1 MTKKNRKM
9 ADWLKI
15 DFLKY
20 SDDIIRD
27 KGKKGINLV
36 KEIDVSEDYSDGF
49 LDIFGVVKSKEWLTD
64 SQETH
69 INIDLR
75 SNEINEFECDCYH
88 HYQST
93 MDGEKLACEHIAATY
108 YKYINMLECNKIDY
122 PNLEVLA
129 EQEKYNKGL
138 ELLERLGS
146 SIVSNRE
153 LVNIEISL
161 IEKDYNSYQ
170 ASFKVGN
177 KKLYVVKNI
186 FEFIKAMDNKS
197 QLGFGK
203 GFVYDGSIHKFSKE
217 DMKIIDFIRE
227 YANISEALNE
237 GSNQG
242 YGFGYYGYNRGN
254 SARLIKNKV
263 MILVGP
269 ALKRFLE
276 LASDKTINMEATYF
290 KGKTNIIMDNI
301 PLSLSLKEENDN
313 IILEKNGEF
322 PRELIRNSGV
332 FLYDEKIYIP
342 TDDQKEQLLPFVNIF
357 SRDDSAIF
365 KKAQAEKVFTTLV
378 PAIKAIANELVV
390 NEAIEEKVT
399 SEELELEFYFDR
411 DRTSSWCMVKCK
423 YGNEVFDMLQGYKGE
438 KYLIRDL
445 KKENDVINSLS
456 NFKFY
461 IDKDKFKFT
470 GDDEELYNFLFKGIE
485 SLSSIGEVYYS
496 DRFKEQKVYKSGAIS
511 AAVGEKGGFLEF
523 SFDIDQVDPNEF
535 NNILKAFR
543 SNRKFYKLKNDS
555 FISLEEKETQGF
567 LELLDNILGDKK
579 LKGNKFE
586 ISKNKAI
593 YLSDTI
599 RDKNLNFI
607 NGNEVVDNIKES
619 FATLDKVDYKLPEEL
634 KATLREYQITGFNW
648 FKTVNHYGFGGI
660 LADEMG
666 LGKTVQTIAF
676 LLSEKGKKSLIV
688 TPTSL
693 IYNWKNEFEKFAP
706 TMKVC
711 TLHGTKEERTELFEK
726 VEEYDVILTTYGT
739 LRNDFERYE
748 ELAFDYC
755 IIDEGQNIK
764 NPLAQSSEAVKEV
777 KAKVKFALT
786 GTPIENNLMELWSIF
801 DFVMPGYLYNKSRF
815 QEKFIGAKDDRAI
828 AELKK
833 LIRPFVLR
841 RLKINVMKELPDKIE
856 KKFFV
861 EMTEEQ
867 KKVYSTFVKD
877 IQEKMENQDF
887 SKDKI
892 TVFSYLTK
900 LRQLCLDP
908 SIIVDGYIGGS
919 AKIDVA
925 LDIIKEN
932 IESNN
937 KILLFSQFTS
947 VLANIKEVL
956 DHNNIGYYYLDGQ
969 TKASNRVNMVNS
981 FNSDKE
987 KKVFLISLKAGGT
1000 GLNLT
1005 SANIVV
1011 HFDPWWNPA
1020 IEDQAT
1026 DRAHRI
1032 GQKNIVEVI
1041 KLISQGTV
1049 EEKIITMQE
1058 SKKELINQVME
1069 GDFKEGSFLKNLKDN
1084 EIVELFKF

>member
-15 DFLKY
+15 DFLKI
-20 SDDIIRD
+20 SDDITRD
-27 KGKKGINLV
+27 KGKKGINLIE
-36 KEIDVSEDYSDGF
+36 KIDVSDDYSDGF
-49 LDIFGVVKSKEWLTD
+49 LDIYGVVKSKEWLTD

-75 SNEINEFECDCYH
+75 SNEINELECDCYH

-93 MDGEKLACEHIAATY
+93 MDGDMVACEHISATF
-108 YKYINMLECNKIDY
+108 YKYINMLERNEIDY

-129 EQEKYNKGL
+129 EQERYNNGL
-138 ELLERLGS
+138 ELLKSLGN
-146 SIVSNRE
+146 SIVRNKE

-170 ASFKVGN
+170 ASFKIGN

-186 FEFIKAMDNKS
+186 FEFIKAVDNRSK
-197 QLGFGK
+197 LEFGK

-217 DMKIIDFIRE
+217 DMRIIDFIRE
-227 YANISEALNE
+227 YTNISEALNE
-237 GSNQG
+237 GNNGG
-242 YGFGYYGYNRGN
+242 YGFSYYGHNRGS
-254 SARLIKNKV
+254 SAKLVKNKF

-276 LASDKTINMEATYF
+276 LASDRYINIESTYF
-290 KGKTNIIMDNI
+290 KGKSNVIMNNV
-301 PLSLSLKEENDN
+301 PLSLSLKEENDD
-313 IILEKNGEF
+313 IILEKNGDF
-322 PRELIRNSGV
+322 PIELIRNSGV
-332 FLYDEKIYIP
+332 LLYDEKLYIP
-342 TDDQKEQLLPFVNIF
+342 TDDEKEQLLPFVNIF
-357 SRDDSAIF
+357 SRDDSAVF
-365 KKAQAEKVFTTLV
+365 KKDQAEKVFTTLV
-378 PAIKAIANELVV
+378 PAIKAIADELVV
-390 NEAIEEKVT
+390 DESIQEKVA

-411 DRTSSWCMVKCK
+411 DRTSSWCKVKCK
-423 YGNEVFDMLQGYKGE
+423 YGNEAFDMLQGYNGE

-445 KKENDVINSLS
+445 QKENDVISSLS

-461 IDKDKFKFT
+461 IDKDKFTFT
-470 GDDEELYNFLFKGIE
+470 GGDEELYNFLFKGIE
-485 SLSSIGEVYYS
+485 TFSSIGEVYYS
-496 DRFKEQKVYKSGAIS
+496 DRFKEQRVYKSGSIS
-511 AAVGEKGGFLEF
+511 ATVSENGGFLEF
-523 SFDIDQVDPNEF
+523 SFDIDKVDPKEF

-543 SNRKFYKLKNDS
+543 NNRKFYKLKDNS
-555 FISLEEKETQGF
+555 FISLEEKETEDF
-567 LELLDNILGDKK
+567 LELVDNILGDKK

-599 RDKNLNFI
+599 KDKNLSFI
-607 NGNEVVDNIKES
+607 NGNEVIDSIKES
-619 FATLDKVDYKLPEEL
+619 FATLDSVDYKIPEEL
-634 KATLREYQITGFNW
+634 MANLREYQITGFNW
-648 FKTVNHYGFGGI
+648 FKTVSHYGFGGI

-711 TLHGTKEERTELFEK
+711 TLHGSKEERAELFK
-726 VEEYDVILTTYGT
+726 NVEDYDVILTTYGT
-739 LRNDFERYE
+739 LRNDFDRYE
-748 ELAFDYC
+748 EFFFDYC

-815 QEKFIGAKDDRAI
+815 QEKFIGTKDDI
-828 AELKK
+828 SISELKK

-841 RLKINVMKELPDKIE
+841 RLKVNVMKELPDKIE

-947 VLANIKEVL
+947 VLASIKEVL

-969 TKASNRVNMVNS
+969 TKASSRVNMVNS
-981 FNSDKE
+981 FNEDKE

-1005 SANIVV
+1005 SANVVV

-1049 EEKIITMQE
+1049 EEKIINMQE

-1069 GDFKEGSFLKNLKDN
+1069 GDFKEGSLLKSLNDN
-1084 EIVELFKF
+1084 EILELFKF

>member
-15 DFLKY
+15 DFLKI
-20 SDDIIRD
+20 SDDITRE
-27 KGKKGINLV
+27 KGKKGIKLV
-36 KEIDVSEDYSDGF
+36 EKIDVSEDFSDGF

-64 SQETH
+64 SHETH

-75 SNEINEFECDCYH
+75 SNEINELECDCYH

-93 MDGEKLACEHIAATY
+93 MDGDMVACEHISATF
-108 YKYINMLECNKIDY
+108 YKYINMLERNEIDY

-129 EQEKYNKGL
+129 EQEKYNYGL
-138 ELLERLGS
+138 ELLKSLGNS
-146 SIVSNRE
+146 LVSNRE
-153 LVNIEISL
+153 LINIEISL

-170 ASFKVGN
+170 ASFKIGN

-186 FEFIKAMDNKS
+186 FEFIKVMDNNG
-197 QLGFGK
+197 QLEFGK
-203 GFVYDGSIHKFSKE
+203 GFMYDGSIHKFSKE

-237 GSNQG
+237 GNNVG
-242 YGFGYYGYNRGN
+242 YGFGYYGYNRGS
-254 SARLIKNKV
+254 SARLVKNKFI
-263 MILVGP
+263 ILVGP
-269 ALKRFLE
+269 ALRRFLV
-276 LASDKTINMEATYF
+276 LASDKIINMEASYF
-290 KGKTNIIMDNI
+290 KGKTNIIMDNV
-301 PLSLSLKEENDN
+301 PLSLSLKEENDD

-332 FLYDEKIYIP
+332 FLYEEKLYIP
-342 TDDQKEQLLPFVNIF
+342 TNDQKEQLLPFVNIF
-357 SRDDSAIF
+357 SRDDSAVF
-365 KKAQAEKVFTTLV
+365 KKDQAEKVFTTLV
-378 PAIKAIANELVV
+378 PAIKAIADELVV
-390 NEAIEEKVT
+390 DEAIEEKVS

-411 DRTSSWCMVKCK
+411 DRTASWCKVKCK
-423 YGNEVFDMLQGYKGE
+423 YGNEVFDMIQGYKGE

-445 KKENDVINSLS
+445 KKENAVINNLS

-461 IDKDKFKFT
+461 IDKDKFTFT

-485 SLSSIGEVYYS
+485 SFSSIGEVYYS
-496 DRFKEQKVYKSGAIS
+496 DRFKEQKVYKSESIS
-511 AAVGEKGGFLEF
+511 ATVGEKGGFLEF
-523 SFDIDQVDPNEF
+523 SFDIDQVDPKEF

-543 SNRKFYKLKNDS
+543 SNRKFYKLKNNS
-555 FISLEEKETQGF
+555 FISLEEKKTQGF
-567 LELLDNILGDKK
+567 LELVDNILGDKK

-586 ISKNKAI
+586 ISKNKSI

-599 RDKNLNFI
+599 KDKNLSFI
-607 NGNEVVDNIKES
+607 KGNEAIDSIKES
-619 FATLDKVDYKLPEEL
+619 FATLDKVDYKIPEEL
-634 KATLREYQITGFNW
+634 KANLREYQITGFNW
-648 FKTVNHYGFGGI
+648 FKTVSHYGFGGI

-666 LGKTVQTIAF
+666 LGKTVQIIAF

-693 IYNWKNEFEKFAP
+693 IYNWKNEFDKFAP

-711 TLHGTKEERTELFEK
+711 VLHGSKEERADLFKK
-726 VEEYDVILTTYGT
+726 VEDYDVILTTYGT
-739 LRNDFERYE
+739 LRNDFDRYE
-748 ELAFDYC
+748 ALTFDYC

-777 KAKVKFALT
+777 KAKIKFALT

-815 QEKFIGAKDDRAI
+815 QEKFIGAKDESVI

-867 KKVYSTFVKD
+867 KKVYSIFVKD

-947 VLANIKEVL
+947 VLASIKEVL
-956 DHNNIGYYYLDGQ
+956 NHNNIGYYYLDGK
-969 TKASNRVNMVNS
+969 TKASSRVNMVNS
-981 FNSDKE
+981 FNEDKE

-1005 SANIVV
+1005 SANVV
-1011 HFDPWWNPA
+1011 LHFDPWWNPA

-1049 EEKIITMQE
+1049 EEKIINMQD

-1069 GDFKEGSFLKNLKDN
+1069 GDFKEGSLLKSLNDN
-1084 EIVELFKF
+1084 EILELFKF